1 MSHPNPNT
9 YAVVNNFTVVAFR
22 KPSVG
27 VSGAHISR
35 ESSFRDSGTDLSRAH
50 ARTSRAKWE
59 KMGRATCA
67 SVDNKMKE
75 SRAGNAVERHCP
87 SPTSVCSTGLCSNA
101 GQRTRHVHEHA
112 SMAGNASHGIGVL
125 VGHHALCSS

>member
-27 VSGAHISR
+27 ASGAHISR
-35 ESSFRDSGTDLSRAH
+35 DSSFRDSGTDLSRAH
-50 ARTSRAKWE
+50 ARTSRAKWGT

-67 SVDNKMKE
+67 SVDNKIE
-75 SRAGNAVERHCP
+75 NHALATPSSVTVQARRLSAAVGCAP
-87 SPTSVCSTGLCSNA
+87 MLAKG
-101 GQRTRHVHEHA
+101 HVHKHA
-112 SMAGNASHGIGVL
+112 SMAGNATHGIGVL